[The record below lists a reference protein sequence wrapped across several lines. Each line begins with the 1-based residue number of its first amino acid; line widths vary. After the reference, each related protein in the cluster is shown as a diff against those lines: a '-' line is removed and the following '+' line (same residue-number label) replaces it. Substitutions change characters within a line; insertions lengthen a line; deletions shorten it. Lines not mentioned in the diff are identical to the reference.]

1 MHPRKNIIEIFST
14 FLLFAGD
21 RFGGWATDARLRRS
35 IKNSIAQTPQE
46 MQENFWV
53 LFWYNHW
60 QNLQGK
66 IAKEHLIAYLQ
77 EACYWTA
84 QRTVVSFVS
93 SQYKL
98 SDCFQIA
105 ITSVDKVLKGFKPN
119 QGHNLKNYAGVIFG
133 TAIRETLRQRQEV
146 DICTD
151 WGMLRKI
158 SQKRMIEA
166 LQASGLSTDTIS
178 AYVTAWNCFR
188 SIYIPTQA
196 NSTRQLSRPDDRT
209 WDAITQA
216 YNTQTHQQIVAKTL
230 ESWLQNCAKAARSYL
245 YPNLT
250 SINTPNGSDDSTD
263 WLENIPANE
272 QDSLLN
278 EIITQEEQQT
288 RAERQSEI
296 NQLLKAAVSQ
306 LEPPAQ
312 EILRLYYVEKLTQQ
326 QIAKQLQIQQY
337 TVSRRLTKTRES
349 LLRMLAK
356 WSQDNLHISVTSDI
370 LKSTSAVMEEW
381 LQAHYNSS
389 SLPEE
394 RRKDPGE

>member
-14 FLLFAGD
+14 FLLLAGD
-21 RFGGWATDARLRRS
+21 RFAGWATDARLRRS
-35 IKNSIAQTPQE
+35 IQNVIKQTPQE
-46 MQENFWV
+46 MQEKFWV
-53 LFWYNHW
+53 LFWYNRW
-60 QNLQGK
+60 QNLEAK

-84 QRTVVSFVS
+84 QRTAASFVS

-119 QGHNLKNYAGVIFG
+119 QGHNLKNYASVIFG
-133 TAIRETLRQRQEV
+133 SAIRETLRQRQEV

-166 LQASGLSTDTIS
+166 LQASGLSTETIS
-178 AYVTAWNCFR
+178 AYITAWNCFR

-196 NSTRQLSRPDDRT
+196 NTTRQLSRPDEQT
-209 WDAITQA
+209 WSAITQA
-216 YNTQTHQQIVAKTL
+216 YNTQSPEQIGAKTL

-250 SINTPNGSDDSTD
+250 SISTPNGSDDSTN
-263 WLENIPANE
+263 WLDNIPANE

-288 RAERQSEI
+288 RVERQSEI

-306 LEPPAQ
+306 LESSAQ
-312 EILRLYYVEKLTQQ
+312 EILRLYYLEKLTQQ

-349 LLRMLAK
+349 LLQMLAK

-394 RRKDPGE
+394 RRKDSGE